1 MKTIRPRRLGGPG
14 APQPAS
20 LRLTPEEGFVLA
32 RIDGHLTV
40 RDLVALTG
48 IEQPRV
54 EQIVSKL
61 ASQGA
66 VALEAGE
73 SSGYL
78 PDVGSSPALPSPPV
92 PGSRARIQAP
102 PVMPAEEG
110 TTSFADFAAVLGLDP
125 SKFAAADGVREAA
138 VEQPVAQGRVET
150 KSNYP
155 PPATSE
161 PAEPEPTSEVHPV
174 AEAAREPE
182 SGAQLV
188 QDGGPQLEEVTDEE
202 AAADAEENEEALVLE
217 ERDYRKLY
225 EAHFHPLTVDVR
237 AGLAKTAH
245 GADLLALC
253 LDADARVIAAILE
266 NPTCGLAHVR
276 LIAFHHRTGT
286 GLEIVTRRNDF
297 LRDLLVERRLL
308 RNPQAGDT
316 VLQRIMAS
324 KRLFQTYKI
333 AIDRDVP
340 ELTRS
345 KSRGYMRQKYQSAPP
360 EERADLVLRTEGRC
374 LIYMTG
380 CAFDAKMTG
389 ILCGRPYNSVLFIQ
403 NLAKFSAT
411 PPALL
416 AHLMKQ
422 PFVRKHAPL
431 KKLLLQHPNMPGD
444 VKRQH

>member
-1 MKTIRPRRLGGPG
+1 MSTVRPKRVGGPG
-14 APQPAS
+14 APPPPN
-20 LRLTPEEGFVLA
+20 LRLAPEEAFVLA

-48 IEQPRV
+48 IDQPRV

-66 VALEAGE
+66 VALEPTE

-78 PDVGSSPALPSPPV
+78 PDVASSPALPTVTNPP
-92 PGSRARIQAP
+92 PRGRAPAP
-102 PVMPAEEG
+102 PLVPADEG

-125 SKFAAADGVREAA
+125 SKFAAADGGRAAA
-138 VEQPVAQGRVET
+138 VEQPVAQERVES

-155 PPATSE
+155 PPASE
-161 PAEPEPTSEVHPV
+161 EPDAPIER
-174 AEAAREPE
+174 EAAAE
-182 SGAQLV
+182 LV
-188 QDGGPQLEEVTDEE
+188 ADDGPQLEEVTDEE
-202 AAADAEENEEALVLE
+202 AAADAEENEEAVALKE
-217 ERDYRKLY
+217 QDYRKLY
-225 EAHFHPLTVDVR
+225 EAQFHPLTIDVR
-237 AGLAKTAH
+237 VGLAKKAH
-245 GADLLALC
+245 GADLMALC

-266 NPTCGLAHVR
+266 NPSCGLAHVR

-286 GLEIVTRRNDF
+286 GLEIITRRNDF

-345 KSRGYMRQKYQSAPP
+345 KSRGHMRQKYQNAPS

-374 LIYMTG
+374 LIFMTG

>member
-1 MKTIRPRRLGGPG
+1 MKTVRPKRLDA
-14 APQPAS
+14 APPSS
-20 LRLTPEEGFVLA
+20 LTAEEGFVLA

-48 IEQPRV
+48 IDQSRLET
-54 EQIVSKL
+54 IVTRL

-66 VALEAGE
+66 VMLEPGE

-78 PDVGSSPALPSPPV
+78 PEVGSSPALPAPPL
-92 PGSRARIQAP
+92 PGSQARTRSGVELP
-102 PVMPAEEG
+102 PAEEG
-110 TTSFADFAAVLGLDP
+110 TTSFADFASVLGLDP
-125 SKFAAADGVREAA
+125 STFAAADAGKGA
-138 VEQPVAQGRVET
+138 VEQPVAEGRAASTSAYPPSTSTST
-150 KSNYP
+150 KSER
-155 PPATSE
+155 SE
-161 PAEPEPTSEVHPV
+161 PDVEAAALAGAPEHDAPLLADDSELPEEPT
-174 AEAAREPE
+174 AEE
-182 SGAQLV
+182 Q
-188 QDGGPQLEEVTDEE
+188 
-202 AAADAEENEEALVLE
+202 AADAEENEETTSLQQQ
-217 ERDYRKLY
+217 DYRKLY
-225 EAHFHPLTVDVR
+225 ESRFHPLPVDVR
-237 AGLAKTAH
+237 VELARSAQ
-245 GADLLALC
+245 GAELLALC
-253 LDADARVIAAILE
+253 LDPDPRVIAGILE

-286 GLEIVTRRNDF
+286 GLEMVTRRSDF

-308 RNPQAGDT
+308 RNAHAGDT
-316 VLQRIMAS
+316 VLQRVMAS

-340 ELTRS
+340 DLTRS
-345 KSRGYMRQKYQSAPP
+345 KARGFMRQKYQSAPP

-374 LIYMTG
+374 LVFMTG

-389 ILCGRPYNSVLFIQ
+389 ILCGRPYNSVLFVQ

-411 PPALL
+411 PPTLL

-444 VKRQH
+444 AKRQQ